1 MSDTS
6 SAAVVNTWTWRAVGP
21 TPPVRKPL
29 SIRTKALIQA
39 PLMVAVAYAIH
50 RYTGHVVMPSIIV
63 GLAALI
69 LIGGLAIPPLFHAF
83 ERFGM
88 LLARG
93 VAAGLTWGLLVPFF
107 YVVFGFGRLVLLVTR
122 QDPLSI
128 KFPAPDLATF
138 WEARPPVKDLESYR
152 RQH

>member
-1 MSDTS
+1 MSDTTS
-6 SAAVVNTWTWRAVGP
+6 SAVVNTWTWRAVGP
-21 TPPVRKPL
+21 PPPVRKPV
-29 SIRTKALIQA
+29 SPKTKALIQA

-50 RYTGHVVMPSIIV
+50 HFTGHVIMPAIIV
-63 GLAALI
+63 GLAVLI
-69 LIGGLAIPPLFHAF
+69 LVGGLAIPSLFNAF
-83 ERFGM
+83 ERFGL

-107 YVVFGFGRLVLLVTR
+107 YIVFGFGRLVILVTR

-128 KFPAPDLATF
+128 KFPAPDHATF
-138 WEARPPVKDLESYR
+138 WEARPPVKNLDTYR